1 MEVNLQQLDKVNMSA
16 QAALKSQDPAQV
28 KKGRSVA
35 KGQLTQAVNR
45 IATIFSKTDG
55 DDFDHKSISKTEV
68 KKIEEKINENFDLFQ
83 KLHQKCCE
91 LRDPGADDDEEVEKA
106 RLDEEYSEEVTS
118 KVYPVMDQFVE
129 YARSLANEAAAQTSI
144 IEENKVKEALVNSIP
159 QKEKKYEEALEA
171 FQISK
176 ENALQIV
183 KCLDNLTP
191 DDIFES
197 SLVQIQPADSAKESL
212 SKDFKEVATS
222 GNELRSAMEAR
233 GDEATVI
240 GQKINP

>member
-1 MEVNLQQLDKVNMSA
+1 M
-16 QAALKSQDPAQV
+16 
-28 KKGRSVA
+28 
-35 KGQLTQAVNR
+35 
-45 IATIFSKTDG
+45 
-55 DDFDHKSISKTEV
+55 
-68 KKIEEKINENFDLFQ
+68 FQ

-129 YARSLANEAAAQTSI
+129 YTRSLAKLEAKRSAKEVQDAAAQTLI
-144 IEENKVKEALVNSIP
+144 IEENKVKEALINSIP

-222 GNELRSAMEAR
+222 ANELRSAMEAR

-240 GQKINP
+240 GQKIKFDRT